1 MGRQCEFCEQE
12 FSSDW
17 SIAGHKKIC
26 QKYSQYIK
34 KNVKEHS
41 RSGKQR
47 ETFTCILCDKELM
60 SRKSIFLH
68 LSHMHFRN
76 DQNGTKSQETT
87 KKIVRSAIQKC
98 QKCDRYFME
107 SKPDL
112 SKPLLLRSKLCTTCN
127 AKPFVVSLHSGIRN
141 NLEKQSFDLD
151 HSDEEEVIDVP
162 SADCNSS
169 DDNLDYLDGMSIHIF
184 THYLLNKTPIIIDVK
199 PDSPIT
205 FEVKDELFPNSSE
218 STTSKDDGVDGT
230 EDEDENHTSNQ
241 EGVDDPESPLLR
253 ATTRE
258 DDDDNF
264 DYLDGKLI
272 HISTLFVSS

>member
-1 MGRQCEFCEQE
+1 
-12 FSSDW
+12 
-17 SIAGHKKIC
+17 
-26 QKYSQYIK
+26 
-34 KNVKEHS
+34 
-41 RSGKQR
+41 
-47 ETFTCILCDKELM
+47 M

-272 HISTLFVSS
+272 HIST